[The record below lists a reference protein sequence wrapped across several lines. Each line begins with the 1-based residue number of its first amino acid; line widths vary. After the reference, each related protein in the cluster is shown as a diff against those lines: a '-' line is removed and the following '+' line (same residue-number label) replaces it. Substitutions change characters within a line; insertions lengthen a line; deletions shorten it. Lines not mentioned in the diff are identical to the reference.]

1 VKCDFADSL
10 LQGYFDGELGRRRAA
25 EFERH
30 LQHCDL
36 CATELVDLDWL
47 SGALR
52 LTRLYVP
59 APASLR
65 RTINTHLHP
74 IAPTRAVSQPL
85 LWQWLTAAA
94 ALLFIAFVLWRVSPE
109 LRSDDY
115 RAELADEIV
124 DAHMRSLQTSH
135 MTEIASNDERVV
147 KGWFDAKVNFAL
159 PIRDYAGAGF
169 LLKGGRVDVVEGRSV
184 AVLVYEHNGRP
195 INVFLWPTREPDT
208 SAHTGSRQ
216 GFQWVDWRKSKLEFC
231 AVSDVAPAV
240 LEQLN
245 RLISG
250 SATVLD
256 KQQL

>member
-1 VKCDFADSL
+1 MKCNFADSL
-10 LQGYFDGELGRRRAA
+10 LQGYFDGELSDRRAA

-30 LQHCDL
+30 LQHCAH
-36 CATELVDLDWL
+36 CASELVDLDWL

-52 LTRLYVP
+52 LTQLYVP

-65 RTINTHLHP
+65 RKIDAYVRP
-74 IAPTRAVSQPL
+74 KAPTAAPSQPL

-115 RAELADEIV
+115 QAELADEIV
-124 DAHMRSLQTSH
+124 DAHLRSLQPGH

-147 KGWFDAKVNFAL
+147 KGWFDAKLKFGLPVRDFARAGFAL
-159 PIRDYAGAGF
+159 N
-169 LLKGGRVDVVEGRSV
+169 GGRLDVVEGRMV

-195 INVFLWPTREPDT
+195 IDVFVWPTREPDT
-208 SAHTGSRQ
+208 SPRAGSRQ
-216 GFQWVDWRKSKLEFC
+216 GFQWVDWRKNKMEFC
-231 AVSDVAPAV
+231 AVSDAAPAD

-250 SATVLD
+250 
-256 KQQL
+256 